1 MTQQIDTH
9 NFQDLTETWNIH
21 ALAQWCYSIAPDQ
34 HWSITEETETSFTV
48 ACETV
53 EINIKLTFD

>member
-1 MTQQIDTH
+1 MTQQIDIH

-34 HWSITEETETSFTV
+34 QWSITEETETSLTV
-48 ACETV
+48 ECETV